1 MLSLKLFRTENPS
14 VSSTIHEWLLMSS
27 CFSCL
32 LLMIRMIVTNSIE
45 YIFLPWNLF
54 LAFVP
59 YWITW
64 WMTTNVAI
72 IENKIKLIIALGT
85 WLLFIPN
92 SFYIITDLFHLIHV
106 RSAPKWFD
114 LLLIFS
120 FAWNGIICGII
131 LVRRVEIIITVIRK
145 KQVSIFL
152 VFLVMWVNAF
162 GIYIGRFLRYNSWDI
177 ISDPFSLAADI
188 VNMILHPFQN
198 GYAWGMTLGYAV
210 FITFVYFTIKKLSES
225 FRVKEYNHAKPQ
237 RKIQRL

>member
-1 MLSLKLFRTENPS
+1 MLNIKSIKVPRLS
-14 VSSTIHEWLLMSS
+14 VSTTIHEWLLWSS

-32 LLMIRMIVTNSIE
+32 LLVIRMMVTQSIQ

-64 WMTTNVAI
+64 WIMRNVSI
-72 IENKIKLIIALGT
+72 IESKIKLIIALAA

-92 SFYIITDLFHLIHV
+92 SFYIITDLFHLVHV
-106 RSAPKWFD
+106 QSAPKWFD

-131 LVRRVEIIITVIRK
+131 SIRRVELITTMVRGRGF
-145 KQVSIFL
+145 SALL
-152 VFLVMWVNAF
+152 VFAVMWLNAF

-188 VNMILHPFQN
+188 INLFFHPFEN

-210 FITFVYFTIKKLSES
+210 FITFLYFTIKKLSES
-225 FRVKEYNHAKPQ
+225 FTLTDK
-237 RKIQRL
+237 